1 MSSRTGMSSS
11 SNSMSENVPLDGF
24 PPAGA
29 VEESEDPLFLILG
42 SFPSVRSLEKREYY
56 GNPQNH
62 FWKIIRDCFGQ
73 PEPHS
78 YAEKIEML
86 KMARI
91 ALWDIF
97 SSCERPGSLD
107 KDISRAQPNPIAE
120 FLRRHPSIVAIGANG
135 GAAAQGFSREFIK
148 ESALVE
154 GGGGGG
160 SGGGGSGGAAL
171 SRTGDSLVWTPG
183 FSPERRIRVTR
194 LPSTSPV
201 PTAAFK
207 TMADKLPYWK
217 KFFTIHM

>member
-1 MSSRTGMSSS
+1 MSSS
-11 SNSMSENVPLDGF
+11 SNSMSENVPLEGF

-29 VEESEDPLFLILG
+29 VEESEYPLYLILG

-62 FWKIIRDCFGQ
+62 FWKIIHDCFGQ

-78 YAEKIEML
+78 YAGKIEML
-86 KMARI
+86 KKARI

-97 SSCERPGSLD
+97 SSCERQGSLD
-107 KDISRAQPNPIAE
+107 KDISRARPNPIEE

-135 GAAAQGFSREFIK
+135 GAAAQGFVREFVK
-148 ESALVE
+148 KSTLA
-154 GGGGGG
+154 GGGGGDG
-160 SGGGGSGGAAL
+160 SGSGGGAAL
-171 SRTGDSLVWTPG
+171 SRTGDRLVWIPSL
-183 FSPERRIRVTR
+183 SPERRLLVTR
-194 LPSTSPV
+194 LPSTSPI

-207 TMADKLPYWK
+207 AAADKLPHWK

>member
-1 MSSRTGMSSS
+1 MSSS
-11 SNSMSENVPLDGF
+11 SNSMSENVTLEGF

-29 VEESEDPLFLILG
+29 VEEGESPLFLILG

-62 FWKIIRDCFGQ
+62 FWKILCDCFGQ
-73 PEPHS
+73 PEPFS

-86 KMARI
+86 KKARI
-91 ALWDIF
+91 AIWDIF

-107 KDISRAQPNPIAE
+107 KDISRARPNPIAE
-120 FLRRHPSIVAIGANG
+120 FMRRHPSIVTIGTNG
-135 GAAAQGFSREFIK
+135 GAAARGFAGEFVK
-148 ESALVE
+148 GSAL
-154 GGGGGG
+154 GGGG
-160 SGGGGSGGAAL
+160 GGAAL
-171 SRTGDSLVWTPG
+171 SRTGDSLVWTPD
-183 FSPERRIRVTR
+183 FSPERRIHIAR

-207 TMADKLPYWK
+207 TISDKMTYWK

>member
-1 MSSRTGMSSS
+1 
-11 SNSMSENVPLDGF
+11 MSENVPLEGF

-29 VEESEDPLFLILG
+29 VEEGESPLFLILG

-62 FWKIIRDCFGQ
+62 FWKIVAECLGQ
-73 PEPHS
+73 PEPLS
-78 YAEKIEML
+78 YAGKIEML
-86 KMARI
+86 KKARI

-107 KDISRAQPNPIAE
+107 KDISQAQPNPIAE
-120 FLRRHPSIVAIGANG
+120 FLGRHQTIVAIGANG
-135 GAAAQGFSREFIK
+135 GAAAQGFAREFAK
-148 ESALVE
+148 QTALA
-154 GGGGGG
+154 
-160 SGGGGSGGAAL
+160 SGGGGTAL
-171 SRTGDSLVWTPG
+171 SRTGDSLVWTPD
-183 FSPERRIRVTR
+183 FSSQRRIQIAR

-207 TMADKLPYWK
+207 TIADKMPYWK